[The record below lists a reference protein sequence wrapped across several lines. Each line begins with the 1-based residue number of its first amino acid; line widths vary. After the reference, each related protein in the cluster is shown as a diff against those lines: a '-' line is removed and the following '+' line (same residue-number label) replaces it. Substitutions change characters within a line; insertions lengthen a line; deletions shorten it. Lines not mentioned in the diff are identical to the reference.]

1 MSQFNTNEKEPVNV
15 EYVEKPKK
23 ENPEIPD
30 PLL

>member
-23 ENPEIPD
+23 KRKEVFPS
-30 PLL
+30 